1 MSAIRS
7 SSHTSH
13 TPRASTA
20 PPPHAVLPPGGDEP
34 DPGRGTRAPLSAA
47 QQRLWMLG
55 QLEGAGE
62 AYNEPV
68 AFSLR
73 GPLDRTVLRRALDAL
88 VARHESLRT
97 RIVPGEGEAYQRI
110 DPPGTGFAL
119 VVEDLTGRPD
129 AEARL
134 TARRYEEAA
143 APFDFARGPLARG
156 RLLVLGADH
165 HVLLVTVHHIVFDG
179 ASRDIMLRELG
190 LLYTA
195 FVRGERLPY
204 DASAELAEEDARDAA
219 VLPPLTWQYADH
231 AAWQREWL
239 SGEEP
244 AARAELAAQSTY
256 WTGTLAGA
264 PPLLELPTDRP
275 RPPEQDHRGGRVRI
289 SIDAE
294 LTAALKELARRHG
307 VTLYSTLLT
316 GWSVVLGQLT
326 RQSDIV
332 VGAPTANRRRGDVA
346 GLMGFFVNT
355 LALRIDL
362 SGSPTGAALLHRVR
376 GALRGALRHSDLPF
390 ERVVELVNPPRSPAY
405 SPLFQ
410 TMFAWVPSLRGLL
423 ELPGVTAEPLDI
435 PYAPAKFDLVLAL
448 TEEDGRIVGDL
459 DYASALFDRETVE
472 RYARYLPRVLAGLAE
487 RPDRETAELTLMD
500 AREQRELLGNWS
512 TADGSW
518 PPAAVSPGPPS
529 PSLVE
534 RFEAQVRRRP
544 AGAAVVDEGTRLDYA
559 ALGRRVDRLAR
570 ALTARGVGPGQV
582 VGLHAGRSAELVVGV
597 LGILTAGAAYLPL
610 DPGQPAGRLAA
621 MVEDAVPALV
631 LSDLAA
637 PPAPWCSLTAV
648 ESEGAD
654 SEGDEGGR
662 HGGGGHGGGRH
673 DGGEHDGA
681 PRGAVRPS
689 DPAYVIYT
697 SGSTGR
703 PKGVVVTHGSVTNLF
718 DQWLARFGE
727 TPGEAASAWSSIG
740 FDGSVHE
747 LLLPLTTGAVL
758 HLVPDELRGDPRAL
772 MGWLREHRVTQAFLP
787 PAYVKWI
794 DEDPAE
800 RLAGLALR
808 QLLTGVESLSEA
820 ALYRMGQVLPGLR
833 VCFGYGPTEATLYTT
848 AYTDFR
854 PLERP
859 CPIGRP
865 LPGTRLYL
873 LDERLRPVP
882 PGVAGEVFVAGASLA
897 RGYAHRPELTAERF
911 VPDPFVPG
919 QRMYRTGDLA
929 RWLPDGNAVYAGR
942 VDDQIKL
949 RGFRI
954 EPGEVEAA
962 LLALPGVREA
972 AVLADRAGQGE
983 PRLVAGIGR
992 GDTATGPPREPR
1004 PAHEWRAAL
1013 AERLPDYMIPS
1024 VFVEFP
1030 RLPQNRSGKLD
1041 RTELLERSRAT
1052 LPSQVNTATPRDQ
1065 VEMAL
1070 HRIWSRLLLHP
1081 RIGITDNFFDLGGTS
1096 ISAIKVAHAVH
1107 EEFGEELPIRDILLH
1122 PTVEALAERLRKGSP
1137 GRPGPGGRDDH
1148 LVEFRAGDG
1157 ERRVVCVHPA
1167 GGTAFCY
1174 LPLAAALPASV
1185 GVQGIQSPGINA
1197 GELPLP
1203 SVEAMAEEYLKRV
1216 DPLPGESLVL
1226 CGLSYGGLVAHEM
1239 GRRLAA
1245 AGHPRLSVVLL
1256 DTHGTE
1262 DAVERAAIEPVDA
1275 AEFRE
1280 KLVRFNGMYPG
1291 IEDDQIDRYFRVYN
1305 HNRMTAR
1312 DYLAPPSAAR
1322 LVFVQATP
1330 DGADTTD
1337 REDGSRVRE
1346 FWQRRAGQGLLTEP
1360 VACGHWDMLES
1371 DAVPRV
1377 AELITAELA
1386 RLAST
1391 TLEAR

>member
-7 SSHTSH
+7 SSHTSP
-13 TPRASTA
+13 TTATARQRPPRT
-20 PPPHAVLPPGGDEP
+20 PGGDEAYP
-34 DPGRGTRAPLSAA
+34 ERGTPAPLSAT
-47 QQRLWMLG
+47 QQRLWVLA
-55 QLEGAGE
+55 QTEGGGE

-88 VARHESLRT
+88 VARHETLRT
-97 RIVPGEGEAYQRI
+97 RIVPAGGEPHQRI
-110 DPPGTGFAL
+110 DPPDTGFAL
-119 VVEDLTGRPD
+119 VVEDLTGHPD
-129 AEARL
+129 AEERL
-134 TARRYEEAA
+134 AARRYEECA
-143 APFDFARGPLARG
+143 APFDLGRGPLARG
-156 RLLVLGADH
+156 RLLVLGEDH
-165 HVLLVTVHHIVFDG
+165 HVLLITVHHIVFDG

-195 FVRGERLPY
+195 FVRGEGAGGA
-204 DASAELAEEDARDAA
+204 DA
-219 VLPPLTWQYADH
+219 VLSPLTSRYADH
-231 AAWQREWL
+231 TAWQRRWL
-239 SGEEP
+239 DGEEP
-244 AARAELAAQSTY
+244 GAAQEYAAQSAY
-256 WTGTLAGA
+256 WAETLADA

-275 RPPEQDHRGGRVRI
+275 RPPAQDHRGGRVRVHL
-289 SIDAE
+289 DAE
-294 LTAALKELARRHG
+294 LTAALKDLAQRQG
-307 VTLYSTLLT
+307 VTLYATLLT
-316 GWSVVLGQLT
+316 GWSVVLAHLT

-346 GLMGFFVNT
+346 GMMGFFVNT
-355 LALRIDL
+355 LAIRVDL
-362 SGSPTGAALLHRVR
+362 SGTPTGAAMLHRVR
-376 GALRGALRHSDLPF
+376 GALRGALRHCDLPF

-423 ELPGVTAEPLDI
+423 ELPGVETEPLDI

-459 DYASALFDRETVE
+459 DYASALFDQGTVE
-472 RYARYLPRVLAGLAE
+472 RYARYLPRVLAQMAE
-487 RPDRETAELTLMD
+487 RPDREIADLALMD
-500 AREQRELLGNWS
+500 AREERELLAGWS
-512 TADGSW
+512 TGEDG
-518 PPAAVSPGPPS
+518 PAGPA

-534 RFEAQVRRRP
+534 RFEAQVRHRP
-544 AGAAVVDEGTRLDYA
+544 AGAAVVAEGARLDYA
-559 ALGRRVDRLAR
+559 ALERRVNRLAH
-570 ALTARGVGPGQV
+570 ALIARGAGPGQV

-610 DPGQPAGRLAA
+610 DPGQPAERLAA

-637 PPAPWCSLTAV
+637 PPERWCSLTEV
-648 ESEGAD
+648 EA
-654 SEGDEGGR
+654 EGGR
-662 HGGGGHGGGRH
+662 
-673 DGGEHDGA
+673 DDA
-681 PRGAVRPS
+681 PGVAVRPS

-718 DQWLARFGE
+718 DQWLARFGDA
-727 TPGEAASAWSSIG
+727 PGEAASAWSSIG
-740 FDGSVHE
+740 FDASVHE

-794 DEDPAE
+794 DEDPQE

-808 QLLTGVESLSEA
+808 QLLTGVESLPET
-820 ALYRMGQVLPGLR
+820 ALYRMRQILPALR
-833 VCFGYGPTEATLYTT
+833 ICYGYGPTEATLYTT

-882 PGVAGEVFVAGASLA
+882 PGVAGEVCVAGASLA
-897 RGYAHRPELTAERF
+897 QGYAHRPDLTAERF

-919 QRMYRTGDLA
+919 ERMYRTGDLA
-929 RWLPDGNAVYAGR
+929 RWLPDGNATYAGR

-972 AVLADRAGQGE
+972 AVLVDRSGPGE

-992 GDTATGPPREPR
+992 GDAEPR
-1004 PAHEWRAAL
+1004 PPHMWRTAL

-1024 VFVEFP
+1024 AFAE
-1030 RLPQNRSGKLD
+1030 LPSLPLNRSGKLD
-1041 RTELLERSRAT
+1041 RTALLEHSRAAR
-1052 LPSQVNTATPRDQ
+1052 PSQVNTATPRDQ

-1096 ISAIKVAHAVH
+1096 ISAIKVAHAIH

-1122 PTVEALAERLRKGSP
+1122 PTVEALAERVRKGAT
-1137 GRPGPGGRDDH
+1137 GRPGPGGPDDH
-1148 LVEFRAGDG
+1148 LIEFRAGDG

-1174 LPLAAALPASV
+1174 LSLAAALPAAV

-1216 DPLPGESLVL
+1216 DPRPGESLVV

-1239 GRRLAA
+1239 GRRLAE
-1245 AGHPRLSVVLL
+1245 AGHTRVSVVLL

-1262 DAVERAAIEPVDA
+1262 DTARRTAIEPVDA

-1291 IEDDQIDRYFRVYN
+1291 IEDDQIDRYFRIYN

-1312 DYLAPPSAAR
+1312 DYLPPPSAAR
-1322 LVFVQATP
+1322 LVFVQATADGEDAE
-1330 DGADTTD
+1330 DGA
-1337 REDGSRVRE
+1337 EVRE

-1360 VACGHWDMLES
+1360 VECGHWDMLES
-1371 DAVPRV
+1371 DEVPRV
-1377 AELITAELA
+1377 AELITAELT
-1386 RLAST
+1386 RLASVA
-1391 TLEAR
+1391 LEAR

>member
-1 MSAIRS
+1 MSA
-7 SSHTSH
+7 T
-13 TPRASTA
+13 
-20 PPPHAVLPPGGDEP
+20 
-34 DPGRGTRAPLSAA
+34 
-47 QQRLWMLG
+47 QQRLWVLA
-55 QLEGAGE
+55 QTEGGGE

-88 VARHESLRT
+88 VARHETLRT
-97 RIVPGEGEAYQRI
+97 RIVPAGGEPHQRI
-110 DPPGTGFAL
+110 DPPDTGFAL
-119 VVEDLTGRPD
+119 VVEDLTGHPD
-129 AEARL
+129 AEERL
-134 TARRYEEAA
+134 AARRYEECA
-143 APFDFARGPLARG
+143 APFDLGRGPLARG
-156 RLLVLGADH
+156 RLLVLGEDH
-165 HVLLVTVHHIVFDG
+165 HVLLITVHHIVFDG

-195 FVRGERLPY
+195 FVRGEGAGGA
-204 DASAELAEEDARDAA
+204 DA
-219 VLPPLTWQYADH
+219 VLSPLTSRYADH
-231 AAWQREWL
+231 TAWQRRWL
-239 SGEEP
+239 DGEEP
-244 AARAELAAQSTY
+244 GAAQEYAAQSAY
-256 WTGTLAGA
+256 WAETLADA

-275 RPPEQDHRGGRVRI
+275 RPPAQDHRGGRVRVHL
-289 SIDAE
+289 DAE
-294 LTAALKELARRHG
+294 LTAALKDLAQRQG
-307 VTLYSTLLT
+307 VTLYATLLT
-316 GWSVVLGQLT
+316 GWSVVLAHLT

-355 LALRIDL
+355 LAIRVDL
-362 SGSPTGAALLHRVR
+362 SGTPTGAAMLHRVR
-376 GALRGALRHSDLPF
+376 GALRGALRHCDLPF

-423 ELPGVTAEPLDI
+423 ELPGVETEPLDI

-459 DYASALFDRETVE
+459 DYASALFDQGTVE
-472 RYARYLPRVLAGLAE
+472 RYARYLPRVLAQMAE
-487 RPDRETAELTLMD
+487 RPDREIADLALMD
-500 AREQRELLGNWS
+500 AREERELLAGWS
-512 TADGSW
+512 TGEDG
-518 PPAAVSPGPPS
+518 PAGPA

-534 RFEAQVRRRP
+534 RFEAQVRHRP
-544 AGAAVVDEGTRLDYA
+544 AGAAVVAEGARLDYA
-559 ALGRRVDRLAR
+559 ALERRVNRLAH
-570 ALTARGVGPGQV
+570 ALIARGAGPGQV

-610 DPGQPAGRLAA
+610 DPGQPAERLAA

-637 PPAPWCSLTAV
+637 PPERWCSLTEV
-648 ESEGAD
+648 EA
-654 SEGDEGGR
+654 EGGR
-662 HGGGGHGGGRH
+662 
-673 DGGEHDGA
+673 DDA
-681 PRGAVRPS
+681 PGVAVRPS

-718 DQWLARFGE
+718 DQWLARFGDA
-727 TPGEAASAWSSIG
+727 PGEAASAWSSIG
-740 FDGSVHE
+740 FDASVHE

-794 DEDPAE
+794 DEDPQE

-808 QLLTGVESLSEA
+808 QLLTGVESLPET
-820 ALYRMGQVLPGLR
+820 ALYRMRQVLPALR
-833 VCFGYGPTEATLYTT
+833 ICYGYGPTEATLYTT

-882 PGVAGEVFVAGASLA
+882 PGVAGEVCVAGASLA
-897 RGYAHRPELTAERF
+897 QGYAHRPDLTAERF

-919 QRMYRTGDLA
+919 ERMYRTGDLA
-929 RWLPDGNAVYAGR
+929 RWLPDGNATYAGR

-972 AVLADRAGQGE
+972 AVLVDRSGPGE

-992 GDTATGPPREPR
+992 GDAEPR
-1004 PAHEWRAAL
+1004 PPHMWRAAL

-1024 VFVEFP
+1024 AFAE
-1030 RLPQNRSGKLD
+1030 LPSLPLNRSGKLD
-1041 RTELLERSRAT
+1041 RTALLEHSRAAR
-1052 LPSQVNTATPRDQ
+1052 PSQVNTATPRDQ

-1096 ISAIKVAHAVH
+1096 ISAIKVAHAIH

-1122 PTVEALAERLRKGSP
+1122 PTVEALAERVRKGAT
-1137 GRPGPGGRDDH
+1137 GRPGPGGPDDH
-1148 LVEFRAGDG
+1148 LIEFRAGDG

-1174 LPLAAALPASV
+1174 LSLAAALPAAV

-1216 DPLPGESLVL
+1216 DPRPGESLVL

-1239 GRRLAA
+1239 GRRLAE
-1245 AGHPRLSVVLL
+1245 AGHTRVSVVLL

-1262 DAVERAAIEPVDA
+1262 DTARRTAIEPVDA

-1291 IEDDQIDRYFRVYN
+1291 IEDDQIDRYFRIYN

-1312 DYLAPPSAAR
+1312 DYLPPPSAAR
-1322 LVFVQATP
+1322 LVFVQATADGEDAE
-1330 DGADTTD
+1330 DGA
-1337 REDGSRVRE
+1337 EVRE

-1360 VACGHWDMLES
+1360 VECGHWDMLES
-1371 DAVPRV
+1371 DEVPRV
-1377 AELITAELA
+1377 AELITAELT
-1386 RLAST
+1386 RLASVA
-1391 TLEAR
+1391 LEAR

>member
-7 SSHTSH
+7 SSHTSP
-13 TPRASTA
+13 TTATARQRPPRT
-20 PPPHAVLPPGGDEP
+20 PGGDEAYP
-34 DPGRGTRAPLSAA
+34 ERGTPAPLSAT
-47 QQRLWMLG
+47 QQRLWVLA
-55 QLEGAGE
+55 QTEGGGE

-88 VARHESLRT
+88 VARHETLRT
-97 RIVPGEGEAYQRI
+97 RIVPAGGEPYQRI
-110 DPPGTGFAL
+110 DPPDTGFTL
-119 VVEDLTGRPD
+119 VVEDLTGHPD
-129 AEARL
+129 AEERL
-134 TARRYEEAA
+134 AARRYEECA
-143 APFDFARGPLARG
+143 APFDLGRGPLARG
-156 RLLVLGADH
+156 RLLVLGEEH
-165 HVLLVTVHHIVFDG
+165 HVLLITVHHIVFDG

-195 FVRGERLPY
+195 FVRGEGAG
-204 DASAELAEEDARDAA
+204 DADA
-219 VLPPLTWQYADH
+219 VLSPLTSRYADH
-231 AAWQREWL
+231 TAWQRRWL
-239 SGEEP
+239 DGEEP
-244 AARAELAAQSTY
+244 GAAQEYAAQSAY
-256 WTGTLAGA
+256 WAETLADA

-275 RPPEQDHRGGRVRI
+275 RPPAQDHRGGRVRVHL
-289 SIDAE
+289 DAE
-294 LTAALKELARRHG
+294 LTAALKDLAQRQG
-307 VTLYSTLLT
+307 VTLYATLLT
-316 GWSVVLGQLT
+316 GWSVVLAHLT

-355 LALRIDL
+355 LALRVDL
-362 SGSPTGAALLHRVR
+362 SGTPTGAAMLHRVR
-376 GALRGALRHSDLPF
+376 GALRGALRHCDLPF

-423 ELPGVTAEPLDI
+423 ELPGVETEPLDI

-459 DYASALFDRETVE
+459 DYASALFDQGTVE
-472 RYARYLPRVLAGLAE
+472 RYARYLPRVLAQMAE
-487 RPDRETAELTLMD
+487 RPDREIADLALMD
-500 AREQRELLGNWS
+500 AREERELLAGWS
-512 TADGSW
+512 TGEDG
-518 PPAAVSPGPPS
+518 PAGPAL
-529 PSLVE
+529 SLVE
-534 RFEAQVRRRP
+534 RFEAQVRHRP
-544 AGAAVVDEGTRLDYA
+544 AGAAVVAEGVRLDYA
-559 ALGRRVDRLAR
+559 ALERRVNRLAH
-570 ALTARGVGPGQV
+570 ALIARGAGPGQV
-582 VGLHAGRSAELVVGV
+582 VGLHAGRSVELVVGV

-610 DPGQPAGRLAA
+610 DPGQPAERLAA

-637 PPAPWCSLTAV
+637 PPERWCSLTEV
-648 ESEGAD
+648 EA
-654 SEGDEGGR
+654 EGGR
-662 HGGGGHGGGRH
+662 
-673 DGGEHDGA
+673 DDA
-681 PRGAVRPS
+681 PGVAVRPS

-718 DQWLARFGE
+718 DQWLARFGDA
-727 TPGEAASAWSSIG
+727 PGEAASAWSSIG
-740 FDGSVHE
+740 FDASVHE

-794 DEDPAE
+794 DEDPQA

-808 QLLTGVESLSEA
+808 QLLTGVESLPET
-820 ALYRMGQVLPGLR
+820 ALYRMRQALPALR
-833 VCFGYGPTEATLYTT
+833 ICYGYGPTEATLYTT

-882 PGVAGEVFVAGASLA
+882 PGVAGEVCVAGASLA
-897 RGYAHRPELTAERF
+897 QGYARRPDLTAERF

-919 QRMYRTGDLA
+919 ERMYRTGDLA
-929 RWLPDGNAVYAGR
+929 RWLPDGNATYAGR

-972 AVLADRAGQGE
+972 AVLVDRSGPGE
-983 PRLVAGIGR
+983 PHLVAGIGR
-992 GDTATGPPREPR
+992 GDAEPR
-1004 PAHEWRAAL
+1004 PPHMWRTAL

-1024 VFVEFP
+1024 AFAE
-1030 RLPQNRSGKLD
+1030 LPSLPLNRSGKLD
-1041 RTELLERSRAT
+1041 RTALLEHSRAAR
-1052 LPSQVNTATPRDQ
+1052 PSQVNTATPRDQ

-1096 ISAIKVAHAVH
+1096 ISAIKVAHAIH

-1122 PTVEALAERLRKGSP
+1122 PTVEALAERVRKGAT
-1137 GRPGPGGRDDH
+1137 GRPGPGSPDDH
-1148 LVEFRAGDG
+1148 LIEFRAGDG

-1174 LPLAAALPASV
+1174 LSLAAALPAAV

-1203 SVEAMAEEYLKRV
+1203 SVEAMAEKYLKRV
-1216 DPLPGESLVL
+1216 DPRPGESLVL

-1239 GRRLAA
+1239 GRRLAE
-1245 AGHPRLSVVLL
+1245 AGHTRVSVVLL

-1262 DAVERAAIEPVDA
+1262 DTARRTAIEPVDA

-1291 IEDDQIDRYFRVYN
+1291 IEDDQIDRYFRIYN

-1312 DYLAPPSAAR
+1312 DYLPPPSAAR
-1322 LVFVQATP
+1322 LVFVQATADGEDAE
-1330 DGADTTD
+1330 DGA
-1337 REDGSRVRE
+1337 EVRE

-1360 VACGHWDMLES
+1360 VECGHWDMLES
-1371 DAVPRV
+1371 DEVPRV
-1377 AELITAELA
+1377 AELITAELT
-1386 RLAST
+1386 RLASVA
-1391 TLEAR
+1391 LEAR

>member
-7 SSHTSH
+7 SSHTSP
-13 TPRASTA
+13 TTATARQRPPRT
-20 PPPHAVLPPGGDEP
+20 PGGDEAYP
-34 DPGRGTRAPLSAA
+34 ERGTPAPLSAT
-47 QQRLWMLG
+47 QQRLWVLA
-55 QLEGAGE
+55 QTEGGGE

-88 VARHESLRT
+88 VARHETLRT
-97 RIVPGEGEAYQRI
+97 RIVPAGGEPHQRI
-110 DPPGTGFAL
+110 DPPDTGFAL
-119 VVEDLTGRPD
+119 VVEDLTGHPD
-129 AEARL
+129 AEERL
-134 TARRYEEAA
+134 AARRYEECA
-143 APFDFARGPLARG
+143 APFDLGRGPLARG
-156 RLLVLGADH
+156 RLLVLGEDH
-165 HVLLVTVHHIVFDG
+165 HVLLITVHHIVFDG

-195 FVRGERLPY
+195 FVRGEGAGGA
-204 DASAELAEEDARDAA
+204 DA
-219 VLPPLTWQYADH
+219 VLSPLTSRYADH
-231 AAWQREWL
+231 TAWQRRWL
-239 SGEEP
+239 DGEEP
-244 AARAELAAQSTY
+244 GAAQEYAAQSAY
-256 WTGTLAGA
+256 WAETLADA

-275 RPPEQDHRGGRVRI
+275 RPPAQDHRGGRVRVHL
-289 SIDAE
+289 DAE
-294 LTAALKELARRHG
+294 LTAALKDLAQRQG
-307 VTLYSTLLT
+307 VTLYATLLT
-316 GWSVVLGQLT
+316 GWSVVLAHLT

-355 LALRIDL
+355 LAIRVDL
-362 SGSPTGAALLHRVR
+362 SGTPTGAAMLHRVR
-376 GALRGALRHSDLPF
+376 GALRGALRHCDLPF

-423 ELPGVTAEPLDI
+423 ELPGVETEPLDI

-459 DYASALFDRETVE
+459 DYASALFDQGTVE
-472 RYARYLPRVLAGLAE
+472 RYARYLPRVLAQMAE
-487 RPDRETAELTLMD
+487 RPDREIADLALMD
-500 AREQRELLGNWS
+500 AREERELLAGWS
-512 TADGSW
+512 TGEDG
-518 PPAAVSPGPPS
+518 PAGPA

-534 RFEAQVRRRP
+534 RFEAQVRHRP
-544 AGAAVVDEGTRLDYA
+544 AGAAVVAEGARLDYA
-559 ALGRRVDRLAR
+559 ALERRVNRLAH
-570 ALTARGVGPGQV
+570 ALIARGAGPGQV

-610 DPGQPAGRLAA
+610 DPGQPAERLAA

-637 PPAPWCSLTAV
+637 PPERWCSLTEV
-648 ESEGAD
+648 EA
-654 SEGDEGGR
+654 EGGR
-662 HGGGGHGGGRH
+662 
-673 DGGEHDGA
+673 DDA
-681 PRGAVRPS
+681 PGVAVRPS

-718 DQWLARFGE
+718 DQWLARFGDA
-727 TPGEAASAWSSIG
+727 PGEAASAWSSIG
-740 FDGSVHE
+740 FDASVHE

-794 DEDPAE
+794 DEDPQE

-808 QLLTGVESLSEA
+808 QLLTGVESLPET
-820 ALYRMGQVLPGLR
+820 ALYRMRQILPALR
-833 VCFGYGPTEATLYTT
+833 ICYGYGPTEATLYTT

-882 PGVAGEVFVAGASLA
+882 PGVAGEVCVAGASLA
-897 RGYAHRPELTAERF
+897 QGYAHRPDLTAERF

-919 QRMYRTGDLA
+919 ERMYRTGDLA
-929 RWLPDGNAVYAGR
+929 RWLPDGNATYAGR

-972 AVLADRAGQGE
+972 AVLVDRSGPGE

-992 GDTATGPPREPR
+992 GDAEPR
-1004 PAHEWRAAL
+1004 PPHMWRAAL

-1024 VFVEFP
+1024 AFAE
-1030 RLPQNRSGKLD
+1030 LPSLPLNRSGKLD
-1041 RTELLERSRAT
+1041 RTALLEHSRAAR
-1052 LPSQVNTATPRDQ
+1052 PSQVNTATPRDQ

-1096 ISAIKVAHAVH
+1096 ISAIKVAHAIH

-1122 PTVEALAERLRKGSP
+1122 PTVEALAERVRKGAT
-1137 GRPGPGGRDDH
+1137 GRPGPGGPDDH
-1148 LVEFRAGDG
+1148 LIEFRAGDG

-1174 LPLAAALPASV
+1174 LSLAAALPAAV

-1216 DPLPGESLVL
+1216 DPRPGESLVL

-1239 GRRLAA
+1239 GRRLAE
-1245 AGHPRLSVVLL
+1245 AGHTRVSVVLL

-1262 DAVERAAIEPVDA
+1262 DTARRTAIEPVDA

-1291 IEDDQIDRYFRVYN
+1291 IEDDQIDRYFRIYN

-1312 DYLAPPSAAR
+1312 DYLPPPSAAR
-1322 LVFVQATP
+1322 LVFVQATADGEDAE
-1330 DGADTTD
+1330 DGA
-1337 REDGSRVRE
+1337 EVRE

-1360 VACGHWDMLES
+1360 VECGHWDMLES
-1371 DAVPRV
+1371 DEVPRV
-1377 AELITAELA
+1377 AELITAELT
-1386 RLAST
+1386 RLASVA
-1391 TLEAR
+1391 LEAR

>member
-7 SSHTSH
+7 SSDTSR
-13 TPRASTA
+13 TTATARQRAIRA
-20 PPPHAVLPPGGDEP
+20 PGGEP
-34 DPGRGTRAPLSAA
+34 HTRRGTPVPLSPT
-47 QQRLWMLG
+47 QQRLWVLA
-55 QLEGAGE
+55 QREGGGE

-88 VARHESLRT
+88 AARHESLRT
-97 RIVPGEGEAYQRI
+97 RIVLVDGEACQWI
-110 DPPGTGFAL
+110 DPPETGFGL
-119 VVEDLTGRPD
+119 VVEDLTGHPD
-129 AEARL
+129 ADTRL
-134 TARRYEEAA
+134 AARRYEECA
-143 APFDFARGPLARG
+143 APFDLGRGAPARG
-156 RLLVLGADH
+156 RLLVLGEDH
-165 HVLLVTVHHIVFDG
+165 HVLLITVHHIVFDG

-190 LLYTA
+190 LLHSALT
-195 FVRGERLPY
+195 RGE
-204 DASAELAEEDARDAA
+204 DVVAGS
-219 VLPPLTWQYADH
+219 VLPPLTSRYADH
-231 AAWQREWL
+231 AAWQRRWL
-239 SGEEP
+239 AGEEP
-244 AARAELAAQSTY
+244 GAAQEYAAQSAY
-256 WTGTLAGA
+256 WTGTLADA

-275 RPPEQDHRGGRVRI
+275 RPPEQDFRGGRVPVHL
-289 SIDAE
+289 DAP
-294 LTAALKELARRHG
+294 LTAALKDLAERQG
-307 VTLYSTLLT
+307 VTLYATLLA
-316 GWSVVLGQLT
+316 GWSVVLRHLT

-355 LALRIDL
+355 LALRVDL
-362 SGSPTGAALLHRVR
+362 SGTPTGADMLHRVR
-376 GALRGALRHSDLPF
+376 GALRGALHHSDLPF

-423 ELPGVTAEPLDI
+423 ELPGVETEPLDI

-472 RYARYLPRVLAGLAE
+472 RYARYLPRVLAQMAE
-487 RPDRETAELTLMD
+487 RPDREIADLALMD
-500 AREQRELLGNWS
+500 TRERRELLANWS
-512 TADGSW
+512 TAE
-518 PPAAVSPGPPS
+518 PS
-529 PSLVE
+529 PAGPGLSLVE
-534 RFEAQVRRRP
+534 RFEAQVRRGP
-544 AGAAVVDEGTRLDYA
+544 GGAALVAGGTRLDRT
-559 ALGRRVDRLAR
+559 ALERRVNRLAH
-570 ALTARGVGPGQV
+570 ALIARGAGPGEV

-597 LGILTAGAAYLPL
+597 LGILKAGAAYLPL
-610 DPGQPAGRLAA
+610 DPGQPADRLAA
-621 MVEDAVPALV
+621 MVEDARPALV

-637 PPAPWCSLTAV
+637 RPAGWCSLTGV
-648 ESEGAD
+648 EAEGARD
-654 SEGDEGGR
+654 D
-662 HGGGGHGGGRH
+662 
-673 DGGEHDGA
+673 A
-681 PRGAVRPS
+681 PRVAVRPS

-718 DQWLARFGE
+718 DQWLARFGDA
-727 TPGEAASAWSSIG
+727 PGEAASAWSSIG
-740 FDGSVHE
+740 FDASVHE

-758 HLVPDELRGDPRAL
+758 HLVPDALRGDPQAL

-794 DEDPAE
+794 DEAPEA
-800 RLAGLALR
+800 RLEGLALR
-808 QLLTGVESLSEA
+808 QLLTGVESLPET
-820 ALYRMGQVLPGLR
+820 ALYRMRQILPALR
-833 VCFGYGPTEATLYTT
+833 ICYGYGPTEATLYTT

-873 LDERLRPVP
+873 LDERRRPVP
-882 PGVAGEVFVAGASLA
+882 PGVAGEVCVAGASLA
-897 RGYAHRPELTAERF
+897 LGYAHRPDLTAERF

-919 QRMYRTGDLA
+919 ERMYRTGDLA
-929 RWLPDGNAVYAGR
+929 RWLPDGNATYAGR

-962 LLALPGVREA
+962 LLALDAVREA
-972 AVLADRAGQGE
+972 AVLVDRTGPGE
-983 PRLVAGIGR
+983 PRLVAGVGR
-992 GDTATGPPREPR
+992 GDAEPR
-1004 PAHEWRAAL
+1004 PPHAWRAAL

-1024 VFVEFP
+1024 VFVE
-1030 RLPQNRSGKLD
+1030 LPHLPLNRSGKLD
-1041 RTELLERSRAT
+1041 RTELLERSRAA
-1052 LPSQVNTATPRDQ
+1052 LPSQVNTGTPRDH

-1122 PTVEALAERLRKGSP
+1122 PTVEALAERLRKGAT
-1137 GRPGPGGRDDH
+1137 GRPGPDGPDDH
-1148 LVEFRAGDG
+1148 LIEFRAGDG

-1174 LPLAAALPASV
+1174 LSLAAALPAEV
-1185 GVQGIQSPGINA
+1185 GVQGIQSPGVDA

-1216 DPLPGESLVL
+1216 DPQPGESLVL

-1245 AGHPRLSVVLL
+1245 AGHTRLSVVLL

-1262 DAVERAAIEPVDA
+1262 DAALRTAVEPVDA

-1291 IEDDQIDRYFRVYN
+1291 IEDAQIDRYFRIYN
-1305 HNRMTAR
+1305 HNRRTAR
-1312 DYLAPPSAAR
+1312 DYLPPPSAAR
-1322 LVFVQATP
+1322 LVFVQATA
-1330 DGADTTD
+1330 DG
-1337 REDGSRVRE
+1337 EDGSEVRE
-1346 FWQRRAGQGLLTEP
+1346 FWQRRSGQGWLTEP

-1371 DAVPRV
+1371 DEVPRV
-1377 AELITAELA
+1377 AELITAELT
-1386 RLAST
+1386 RHASVT
-1391 TLEAR
+1391 REAR